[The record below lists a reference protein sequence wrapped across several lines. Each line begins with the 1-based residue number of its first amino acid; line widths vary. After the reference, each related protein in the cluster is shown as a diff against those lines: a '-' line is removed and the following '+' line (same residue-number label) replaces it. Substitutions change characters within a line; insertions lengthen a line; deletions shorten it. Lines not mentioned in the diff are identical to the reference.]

1 MVVSSTEVLAL
12 LLLAL
17 RVECGEKIFML
28 IPASFSVCF
37 THVTNVSLDGTL
49 NGLFKVMNNEVMLP
63 LCCFVASRYYLK
75 QFSRQIVKSFGYKS
89 NFISPIWFLRP
100 EVFRMSPVLI
110 THMFSGKSRFLISNT
125 DSISPHL

>member
-1 MVVSSTEVLAL
+1 MVFSSKEIFAL

-37 THVTNVSLDGTL
+37 THLTNVSLDWTL

-63 LCCFVASRYYLK
+63 LWGFVASRYCLK
-75 QFSRQIVKSFGYKS
+75 QFTGQIVKSLGYEW
-89 NFISPIWFLRP
+89 NFISPIWF
-100 EVFRMSPVLI
+100 
-110 THMFSGKSRFLISNT
+110 
-125 DSISPHL
+125 